1 MKNLIL
7 IGCLIGSI
15 YAVSGDSAQIA
26 LKEFPG
32 AVSAPSSESAAMP
45 VADQSKASLAA
56 RPEAEQSSD
65 REQPAAVR
73 ELPLLTV
80 NHVSL
85 YDDRAS
91 VIRKLGEPESVSHD
105 PHLSGAEMFRYPD
118 MNVYFYDGFVDFVEI
133 PEGTEVLLID
143 DVLLPAT
150 LQHLK
155 EALGE
160 PDYVT
165 EDGIVYERGDALLK
179 LFFDAGT
186 ERLTSITYFHR
197 ASM

>member
-26 LKEFPG
+26 LTEFTG
-32 AVSAPSSESAAMP
+32 AAPAPSSEAVVRPA
-45 VADQSKASLAA
+45 ADQSNASLAVL
-56 RPEAEQSSD
+56 PDTEQSAE
-65 REQPAAVR
+65 REQPAAER

-80 NHVSL
+80 NRVSL
-85 YDDRAS
+85 YDDQAA
-91 VIRKLGEPESVSHD
+91 VVRKLGAPESITGD
-105 PHLSGAEMFRYPD
+105 PHLSGSETYRYPD
-118 MNVYFYDGFVDFVEI
+118 VNVYFYDGFVDFVEI
-133 PEGTEVLLID
+133 PEGAEAVLID

-155 EALGE
+155 DALGE

-165 EDGIVYERGDALLK
+165 EDGIVYERDEALLK